1 MRLLRAWLMRLRH
14 LVGGARHDREFSS
27 ELTSHLHAHIDD
39 NIRAGMTHDEARRH
53 AVLALGGMTQAGEA
67 QRDRRGVPFVE
78 KTMQDLR
85 YAVRM
90 LVKTPGFSLVAIV
103 TLALGIGANTAIFS
117 LVSAVLLRPL
127 PFPDPDRLV
136 LVWDD
141 VSGQTH
147 GRFSLTEPT
156 PADYSAWKA
165 QSQSFTDMA
174 AMLWDTYNL
183 TGIAEA
189 QKLEGVRTTAN
200 LFNVLGM
207 QPLIGRTLTPEDD
220 RADANAVVVLDARV
234 WRSVFGGDPDVV
246 GRTILLNGLPHTVVG
261 VVSSDFQ
268 FPVPNAGLWVPA
280 RFTPAELAVRTAYNM
295 YVVARLKPG
304 VDLRTAQAE
313 MATIS
318 QRLAQQFTWNKGVAA
333 SVTPLHE
340 HLTRPARPAMT
351 MLFGAVVLVLLI
363 ACVNVANLLLARA
376 ATRQKELA
384 LRKALGAADGRVVR
398 QLLTESALLATI
410 GAAIGIALSTLT
422 FRYLAR
428 LVPGGMPSG
437 TEVSLNVPVLLFS
450 AAATSFVVLAFGAGP
465 ALVASRVSLDAVLKA
480 GASRLT
486 GAAGSQRV
494 RHALVVA
501 EISLTIV
508 LLVAAGLLLR
518 SYANVLA
525 VPPGFEPSRLLI
537 AETMLSP
544 SKYGTLAART
554 AFYSG
559 VLDRVR
565 ALPGVTGAG
574 YVNYPPLTFKGG
586 RSSYAIEG
594 EPPLRPEDIVRHL
607 ALNRSIS
614 PGYLQTLG
622 VQLVRGRHLDT
633 RDREG
638 APRTVVVNEMYAAA
652 HWPNQDP
659 VGRRIRLPIPNTPW
673 FTVVGVVANVRQLGL
688 DMPIEP
694 EVYFPANQVDV
705 TIPFMWPQHLVVRTA
720 GNPLALTAAV
730 RRAVSDVDS
739 DEPVANIRSMEQV
752 FAADVLNRDTQMTL
766 IAVFAVLALV
776 MASVGLYGVL
786 SYTVTR
792 RLPEI
797 GVRMALGAERTTV
810 VMEIVRGALV
820 LAASG
825 IVIGAVGAFAA
836 TRLLSASLFSVSR
849 ADPATFA
856 ATGAL
861 VLVMSLAASAV
872 PAFRGA
878 GVDPSVTLRAD

>member
-1 MRLLRAWLMRLRH
+1 MRRVRSWLGRLRAVFLRD
-14 LVGGARHDREFSS
+14 RHDRGFAA
-27 ELTSHLHAHIDD
+27 ELDAHLHSHIDD
-39 NIRAGMTHDEARRH
+39 NIRAGMTPDEARRA
-53 AVLALGGMTQAGEA
+53 AVLALGGRVPVVEA
-67 QRDRRGVPFVE
+67 QRDRRTLPFVE

-90 LVKTPGFSLVAIV
+90 LVRTPGFSLVAIV

-117 LVSAVLLRPL
+117 LVSTVLLRPL
-127 PFPDPDRLV
+127 PFPDADRLV

-141 VSGQTH
+141 VSAQTN

-156 PADYSAWKA
+156 PADYAAWKA

-174 AMLWDTYNL
+174 AMVWATYNL

-189 QKLEGVRTTAN
+189 QKLEAVRTTAN

-207 QPLIGRTLTPEDD
+207 QPLVGRTLMPDDD
-220 RADANAVVVLDARV
+220 RPDANAVVVLDARI
-234 WRSVFGGDPDVV
+234 WRSVFGGDPGVV

-261 VVSSDFQ
+261 VVPSDFQ

-280 RFTPAELAVRTAYNM
+280 RFTSAQLAVRTAYNL

-313 MATIS
+313 MATIA
-318 QRLAQQFTWNKGVAA
+318 QRLAQEFTFNKGVGA

-340 HLTRPARPAMT
+340 HLTRSVRPAMT
-351 MLFGAVVLVLLI
+351 MLFGAVALVLLI

-384 LRKALGAADGRVVR
+384 LRKALGAANGRVVR
-398 QLLTESALLATI
+398 QLLTESALLATV

-422 FRYLAR
+422 FTYLAR
-428 LVPGGMPSG
+428 LVPGGLPPGSEP
-437 TEVSLNVPVLLFS
+437 TLDVPVLLFS
-450 AAATSFVVLAFGAGP
+450 AALASLVVLVFGAGP

-501 EISLTIV
+501 EISLTIM

-525 VPPGFEPSRLLI
+525 VPPGFQPSGLLI
-537 AETMLSP
+537 AETLLSP
-544 SKYGTLAART
+544 QKYDTLAARS
-554 AFYSG
+554 AFYNS

-565 ALPGVTGAG
+565 ALPTVTSAG

-586 RSSYAIEG
+586 RSSYLIEG
-594 EPPLRPEDIVRHL
+594 EPPLRPEDIVRHM
-607 ALNRSIS
+607 ALNRSIT
-614 PGYLQTLG
+614 PGYLETLG
-622 VQLVRGRHLDT
+622 VPLVRGRHLDP
-633 RDREG
+633 RDHEG
-638 APRTVVVNEMYAAA
+638 APLTVVVNEQFAATR
-652 HWPNQDP
+652 WPGQDA
-659 VGRRIRLPIPNTPW
+659 VGRRIRLPLPNTPW

-688 DMPIEP
+688 DLPIEP
-694 EVYFPANQVDV
+694 EVYFPAYQVAV
-705 TIPFMWPQHLVVRTA
+705 NIPFMWPQHLVVRSS
-720 GNPLALTAAV
+720 GNALALAAAV
-730 RRAVSDVDS
+730 RRAISDVDP

-752 FAADVLNRDTQMTL
+752 FAADVLNRNTQMTL
-766 IAVFAVLALV
+766 VAVFAVLSLV

-797 GVRMALGAERTTV
+797 GVRMALGAARTTV
-810 VMEIVRGALV
+810 VMEIIRGAML
-820 LAASG
+820 LATSG
-825 IVIGAVGAFAA
+825 IVLGAAGSFAA
-836 TRLLSASLFSVSR
+836 TRLLTSSLFSVSGT
-849 ADPATFA
+849 DPATFV
-856 ATGAL
+856 ATST
-861 VLVMSLAASAV
+861 VVFVMSLAASAV

-878 GVDPSVTLRAD
+878 SVDPSVTLRAD